1 MTTQFDNLT
10 DAHLA
15 DEIGS
20 LDLEAKRIEKRLK
33 AAKAEFKARGIDQ
46 AEGGDYVVTAK
57 TSIRISLD
65 TTKIKEVMTPAWV
78 DDFSRMAEVTTLRVA
93 TA

>member
-10 DAHLA
+10 DASLA
-15 DEIGS
+15 DEIGA
-20 LDLEAKRIEKRLK
+20 LDLEAKRLEGRLK
-33 AAKAEFKARGIDQ
+33 AAKAEFRARGIEK

-65 TTKIKEVMTPAWV
+65 TTRIKEAMGESWA

-93 TA
+93 AA